1 MPVILLQVANFT
13 SGVGNS
19 IVMIALPWL
28 VLVRTDSPA
37 AAGLVA
43 ALSAL
48 PALVMAPVAGWLV
61 DHLGRRLV
69 SVGSDILSALSV
81 AAIPIVASITDL
93 TFTWI
98 VVLAVIGATF
108 DPAGYT
114 ARRSLLPD
122 VSAAS
127 GMPIERLNGIHEGVF
142 AVGWTLG
149 PLLGTALIATG
160 GPETVFWAPFALFLA
175 AAVCVA
181 AMRVAD
187 AGQQARAERI
197 AAGTEVTGWD
207 GMVRGFS
214 ALWRDRLLRTLTIAV
229 LVLAAIYLPTEAVV
243 LPTYFEALGDP
254 ASLGIVIAALAGGSA
269 IGAFSYGWLS
279 VRMSRMAITR
289 VVLIGTAASI
299 IPMALLPALP
309 LVVVAA
315 FFLGLC
321 WGPFNPLMSTLVQRR
336 VPADEQG
343 RVYGVQLSVFYAAPP
358 LAMLA
363 VGFSVERFGVSATY
377 LGLAGILAA
386 TALLVLFAPGLKEID
401 D

>member
-1 MPVILLQVANFT
+1 MPVALLQIANFT
-13 SGVGNS
+13 SGVGNA

-37 AAGLVA
+37 SAGLVA

-48 PALVMAPVAGWLV
+48 PGLVMAPLAGWLV
-61 DHLGRRLV
+61 DHVGRRVV

-81 AAIPIVASITDL
+81 AAIPLVALLTDL

-98 VVLAVIGATF
+98 LVLAVIGATF

-122 VSAAS
+122 VSEAS

-149 PLLGTALIATG
+149 PLLGTALIATV
-160 GPETVFWAPFALFLA
+160 GPESVFWAPFALFLV

-181 AMRVAD
+181 LLRVRD
-187 AGQQARAERI
+187 AGQEARAERI
-197 AAGTEVTGWD
+197 AAGTEVTGWA
-207 GMVRGFS
+207 GIVRGFS
-214 ALWRDRLLRTLTIAV
+214 VLWRDRLLRTVTIAV

-243 LPTYFEALGDP
+243 LPTHFEELDQPG
-254 ASLGIVIAALAGGSA
+254 SLGVVIAALAGGSA

-279 VRMSRMAITR
+279 NRMSRMAITR

-299 IPMALLPALP
+299 IPMALLPSLP
-309 LVVVAA
+309 LMVVAA

-343 RVYGVQLSVFYAAPP
+343 RVYGVQLSIFYAAPP
-358 LAMLA
+358 MAMLA
-363 VGFSVERFGVSATY
+363 VGFAVQEFGVRATY
-377 LGLAGILAA
+377 LGLAGILAL
-386 TALLVLFAPGLKEID
+386 TSLLVLLAPGLKEID

>member
-1 MPVILLQVANFT
+1 
-13 SGVGNS
+13 
-19 IVMIALPWL
+19 

-37 AAGLVA
+37 AAGLIA

-48 PALVMAPVAGWLV
+48 PGLVMAPVAGWLV

-81 AAIPIVASITDL
+81 AAIPIVASLTDL
-93 TFTWI
+93 TYTWI

-122 VSAAS
+122 VSTAS

-149 PLLGTALIATG
+149 PLLGTALIATV
-160 GPETVFWAPFALFLA
+160 GPETVFWAPFALFLM
-175 AAVCVA
+175 AAVCIA

-187 AGQQARAERI
+187 AGQAARAERI
-197 AAGTEVTGWD
+197 EAGTEITGWA
-207 GMVRGFS
+207 GIVRGFTV
-214 ALWRDRLLRTLTIAV
+214 LWRDRLLRTITIAV

-243 LPTYFEALGDP
+243 LPTHFEALGQP
-254 ASLGIVIAALAGGSA
+254 GSLGIVIAALAGGSA

-279 VRMSRMAITR
+279 ARMSRMAITR
-289 VVLIGTAASI
+289 MVLIGTAASI

-309 LVVVAA
+309 LMVVAA

-363 VGFSVERFGVSATY
+363 VGFSVEQFGVSPTY
-377 LGLAGILAA
+377 LGLAGILAV
-386 TALLVLFAPGLKEID
+386 TALLVLLAPGLKEID

>member
-1 MPVILLQVANFT
+1 VPVALLQIANFT
-13 SGVGNS
+13 SGVGNA

-37 AAGLVA
+37 SAGLVA

-48 PALVMAPVAGWLV
+48 PGLVMAPLAGWLV
-61 DHLGRRLV
+61 DHVGRRVV

-81 AAIPIVASITDL
+81 AAIPLVALLTDL

-98 VVLAVIGATF
+98 LVLAVIGATF

-122 VSAAS
+122 VSEAS

-149 PLLGTALIATG
+149 PLLGTALIATV
-160 GPETVFWAPFALFLA
+160 GPESVFWAPFALFLV

-181 AMRVAD
+181 LLRVRD
-187 AGQQARAERI
+187 AGQEARAERI
-197 AAGTEVTGWD
+197 AAGTEVTGWA
-207 GMVRGFS
+207 GIVRGFS
-214 ALWRDRLLRTLTIAV
+214 VLWRDRLLRTVTIAV

-243 LPTYFEALGDP
+243 LPTHFEELDQPG
-254 ASLGIVIAALAGGSA
+254 SLGVVIAALAGGSA

-279 VRMSRMAITR
+279 NRMSRMAITR

-299 IPMALLPALP
+299 IPMALLPSLP
-309 LVVVAA
+309 LMVVAA

-343 RVYGVQLSVFYAAPP
+343 RVYGVQLSIFYAAPP
-358 LAMLA
+358 MAMLA
-363 VGFSVERFGVSATY
+363 VGFAVQEFGVRATY
-377 LGLAGILAA
+377 LGLAGILAL
-386 TALLVLFAPGLKEID
+386 TSLLVLLAPGLKEID

>member
-1 MPVILLQVANFT
+1 VPVVLLQVANFT
-13 SGVGNS
+13 SGVGNA

-37 AAGLVA
+37 AAGLIA

-48 PALVMAPVAGWLV
+48 PGLVMAPVAGWLV

-81 AAIPIVASITDL
+81 AAIPIVAAFTDL
-93 TFTWI
+93 TYTWI

-149 PLLGTALIATG
+149 PLLGTALIATV
-160 GPETVFWAPFALFLA
+160 GPETVFWAPFALFLV
-175 AAVCVA
+175 AAVCIA

-187 AGQQARAERI
+187 AGQAARAERI
-197 AAGTEVTGWD
+197 EAGTEITGWA
-207 GMVRGFS
+207 GIVRGFS
-214 ALWRDRLLRTLTIAV
+214 VLWRDRLLRTVTIAV

-243 LPTYFEALGDP
+243 LPTHFEALGQP
-254 ASLGIVIAALAGGSA
+254 GSLGIVIAALAGGSA

-279 VRMSRMAITR
+279 ARMSRMAITR
-289 VVLIGTAASI
+289 MVLIGTAASI
-299 IPMALLPALP
+299 IPMALLPPLP
-309 LVVVAA
+309 LMVIAA

-363 VGFSVERFGVSATY
+363 VGLSVERFGVSATY
-377 LGLAGILAA
+377 LGLAGVLAL
-386 TALLVLFAPGLKEID
+386 TSLLVLLAPGLKEID

>member
-1 MPVILLQVANFT
+1 VPVVLLQVANFT
-13 SGVGNS
+13 SGVGNA

-37 AAGLVA
+37 SAGLVA

-48 PALVMAPVAGWLV
+48 PGLVMAPLAGWLV
-61 DHLGRRLV
+61 DHVGRRVV

-81 AAIPIVASITDL
+81 AAIPVVAMLTDL

-98 VVLAVIGATF
+98 LVLAVIGATF

-122 VSAAS
+122 VSTAS

-149 PLLGTALIATG
+149 PLLGTALIATV
-160 GPETVFWAPFALFLA
+160 GPEAVFWAPFALFLV
-175 AAVCVA
+175 AAVCIGA
-181 AMRVAD
+181 LRVSD
-187 AGQQARAERI
+187 AGQEARAERI
-197 AAGTEVTGWD
+197 AAGTEVSGWA
-207 GMVRGFS
+207 GIVRGFS
-214 ALWRDRLLRTLTIAV
+214 VLWRDRLLRTVTIAV

-243 LPTYFEALGDP
+243 LPTHFEELGQP
-254 ASLGIVIAALAGGSA
+254 GSLGVVIAALAGGSA
-269 IGAFSYGWLS
+269 VGAFSYGWLS
-279 VRMSRMAITR
+279 NRLSRMAITR

-309 LVVVAA
+309 LMVVAA

-343 RVYGVQLSVFYAAPP
+343 RVYGVQLSIFYAAPP

-363 VGFSVERFGVSATY
+363 VGFAVQEFGVSATY
-377 LGLAGILAA
+377 LGLAGVLAL
-386 TALLVLFAPGLKEID
+386 TSLLVLLAPGLKEID